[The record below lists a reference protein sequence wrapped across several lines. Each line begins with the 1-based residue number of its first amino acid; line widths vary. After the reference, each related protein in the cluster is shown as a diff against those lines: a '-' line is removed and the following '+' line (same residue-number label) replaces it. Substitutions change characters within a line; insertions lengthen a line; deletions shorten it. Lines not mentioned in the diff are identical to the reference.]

1 MKLKVSK
8 RRALEINDAYHSVV
22 LAANGVGTTRVSAN
36 TDDGDGGA
44 SQADEGSHILE
55 DNAQQSEDSGG
66 RLRVSLNEEQNS
78 IPS

>member
-1 MKLKVSK
+1 MKLRVSK
-8 RRALEINDAYHSVV
+8 RRALESNDAYHSVV
-22 LAANGVGTTRVSAN
+22 LAANGVGTARVSAN

-66 RLRVSLNEEQNS
+66 GLGVSLNEEPNLTTS
-78 IPS
+78 

>member
-1 MKLKVSK
+1 MKLRVSK
-8 RRALEINDAYHSVV
+8 RRTLEINDAYHSVV
-22 LAANGVGTTRVSAN
+22 LAANRVGIAGVSAN
-36 TDDGDGGA
+36 TDDGDGRT

>member
-1 MKLKVSK
+1 MKLRVSK
-8 RRALEINDAYHSVV
+8 RRALESNDAYHSVV
-22 LAANGVGTTRVSAN
+22 LAANGVGTARVSAN

-55 DNAQQSEDSGG
+55 DNAQQSEDGG
-66 RLRVSLNEEQNS
+66 GGLRVSLNEEQNS

>member
-1 MKLKVSK
+1 MKISK
-8 RRALEINDAYHSVV
+8 GRALEINDAYHSVV
-22 LAANGVGTTRVSAN
+22 LAANGVGIARVSAN
-36 TDDGDGGA
+36 TDDGDGGT

>member
-1 MKLKVSK
+1 MKLRVSK
-8 RRALEINDAYHSVV
+8 RRALESNDAYHSVV
-22 LAANGVGTTRVSAN
+22 LAANGVGIARVSAT

>member
-8 RRALEINDAYHSVV
+8 RRALESNDAYHSVV
-22 LAANGVGTTRVSAN
+22 LAANGVGTARVSAN

>member
-1 MKLKVSK
+1 MKLRVSK
-8 RRALEINDAYHSVV
+8 RRALESNDAYHSVV
-22 LAANGVGTTRVSAN
+22 LAANGVGTARVSAN

-66 RLRVSLNEEQNS
+66 GLGVSLNEEQNLTTS
-78 IPS
+78 

>member
-1 MKLKVSK
+1 MKLRVSK
-8 RRALEINDAYHSVV
+8 RRTLEINDAYHSVV
-22 LAANGVGTTRVSAN
+22 LAANGVGTARVSAN

-66 RLRVSLNEEQNS
+66 GLGVSLNEEPNLTTS
-78 IPS
+78 